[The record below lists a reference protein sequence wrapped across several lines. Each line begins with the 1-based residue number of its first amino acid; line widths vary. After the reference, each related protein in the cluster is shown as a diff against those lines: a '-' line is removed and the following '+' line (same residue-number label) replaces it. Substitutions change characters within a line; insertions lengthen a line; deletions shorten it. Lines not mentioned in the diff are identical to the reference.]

1 MEKLRTVIH
10 FPQCHTARKAELGFE
25 LAWIQN
31 PCLPTGLTQEIM
43 SYLQDLKAYLS
54 SLFLFSP
61 QYSHC
66 HRPGTLSLSPFLT
79 LLFSSLCFSIS
90 PPVLFSSL
98 LSGPEPNSGFPGGQD
113 SSARISLSLLPGVS
127 RGGLFPLLNLESI
140 CWCLFKDKY
149 YTPRKGTLRH
159 QH

>member
-1 MEKLRTVIH
+1 MVIH

-66 HRPGTLSLSPFLT
+66 HRPGTS
-79 LLFSSLCFSIS
+79 
-90 PPVLFSSL
+90 
-98 LSGPEPNSGFPGGQD
+98 
-113 SSARISLSLLPGVS
+113 SLSLLFSPFSYLLFAFPFHLQSYFLPCSLGLNPTVVS
-127 RGGLFPLLNLESI
+127 LGDRTALLGSHCHCCLEFQVVVYS
-140 CWCLFKDKY
+140 
-149 YTPRKGTLRH
+149 PR
-159 QH
+159 